1 MTHSTAEA
9 YECVCLFTMIC
20 FVVKTKAIMTVTSAS
35 FSDHKT
41 PNTHENAP
49 TPSKSHPDTR
59 LLRQERKREGGKE
72 GEKEVREGEE
82 QLKRCVFF
90 LP

>member
-9 YECVCLFTMIC
+9 YECVCLFTMIR

-49 TPSKSHPDTR
+49 TPPNLTLTPGYSGKR
-59 LLRQERKREGGKE
+59 ERGREGKKERKK
-72 GEKEVREGEE
+72 
-82 QLKRCVFF
+82 
-90 LP
+90 